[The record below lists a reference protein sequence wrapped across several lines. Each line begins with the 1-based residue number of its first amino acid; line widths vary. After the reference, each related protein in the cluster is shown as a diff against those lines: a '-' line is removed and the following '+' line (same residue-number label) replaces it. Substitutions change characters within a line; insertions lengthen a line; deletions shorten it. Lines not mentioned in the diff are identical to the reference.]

1 MMPLSN
7 RKSNAMKKTILAGLL
22 LVLAGGLSAQ
32 DCHTC
37 HGSNTLRL
45 TTGLNTS
52 GVLLPPTGVTDPY
65 WQLINVAPP
74 SANGSGGIL
83 IPNAYTIPSSA
94 GWLGVTGAR
103 ALNVIP
109 TQSFGTNNSV
119 ANQPWRFL
127 RKFYLCQNSAVHF
140 VGDYGGDDQAIL
152 KIFDSNGALLFTG
165 PAAGFAASWIKHFD
179 VNVDMHAGCAYMT
192 VELANTGAGLMGFAV
207 TANLSV
213 TNNSL
218 SNPTEICCGSSIVSG
233 QKILDA
239 NCNGKYDA
247 GELPGV
253 GWTINLLSGSSVVQ
267 TSTTDANGEFI
278 FYNVPNGTYT
288 LQEVPQTGYIP
299 GNPTSGQY
307 TVVVS
312 ANNSVQTFQF
322 FNCPAPPVCPCEGTV
337 TVNQS
342 GVSVTAQNNSSN
354 ANPVSTATTSFS
366 FSSTAPVSEVRV
378 LVDEFRL
385 TTVSGNENCTLCRN
399 KPQTWAN
406 INASSLTGVANQ
418 TSANPTVLQSDIR
431 ELVFNNGAGTFFN
444 LTGKTL
450 NLTLGI
456 PGVTGLSCCT
466 LKAEVCVK
474 IIIRDVNCCE
484 REIRKCFAFNLQ

>member
-1 MMPLSN
+1 
-7 RKSNAMKKTILAGLL
+7 MKKTTLAALLLILARGLL
-22 LVLAGGLSAQ
+22 AQ
-32 DCHTC
+32 DCATC
-37 HGSNTLRL
+37 PGSNKLSL
-45 TTGLNTS
+45 TTGLDAAGNLT
-52 GVLLPPTGVTDPY
+52 PMPTTTTGGTPDKY

-74 SANGSGGIL
+74 STNGSGGIL
-83 IPNAYTIPSSA
+83 IPNAYTIRFGSAAHSST
-94 GWLGVTGAR
+94 WVNITGAD

-109 TQSFGTNNSV
+109 NHNFGTNNSV
-119 ANQPWRFL
+119 ASQPWRFL
-127 RKFYLCQNSAVHF
+127 RKFYLCKSSTVHF
-140 VGDYGGDDQAIL
+140 AVDHVGDDQDVL
-152 KIFDSNGALLFTG
+152 KIFDSNGVLRFTDTG
-165 PAAGFAASWIKHFD
+165 VNWGTVKHFD
-179 VNVDMHAGCAYMT
+179 IDLEMPAGCSYMT
-192 VELANTGAGLMGFAV
+192 VELANTGSGLMGFSVKAD
-207 TANLSV
+207 LSV

-218 SNPTEICCGSSIVSG
+218 SNPIERCCSSSIISG
-233 QKILDA
+233 QKILDT

-267 TSTTDANGEFI
+267 TSITDANGEFT

-288 LQEVPQTGYIP
+288 LQEASQAGYVPGHPATG
-299 GNPTSGQY
+299 QH

-322 FNCPAPPVCPCEGTV
+322 FNCPAPPPVCPCEGTV
-337 TVNQS
+337 TMNQS
-342 GVSVTAQNNSSN
+342 AVSVVTQNNTNN
-354 ANPVSTATTSFS
+354 ANPISTATTSFS
-366 FSSTAPVSEVRV
+366 FNSTVPVSEVRV

-385 TTVSGNENCTLCRN
+385 TTVSGNENCALCRN

-418 TSANPTVLQSDIR
+418 TNANPTVLQSDIR

-450 NLTLGI
+450 NLTLGV

-474 IIIRDVNCCE
+474 VIIRDVNCCE

>member
-1 MMPLSN
+1 MTPLSN
-7 RKSNAMKKTILAGLL
+7 RKSNAMKKTTLAALL
-22 LVLAGGLSAQ
+22 LVLARGLLAQ
-32 DCHTC
+32 DCATC
-37 HGSNTLRL
+37 HSSNTLSL

-52 GVLLPPTGVTDPY
+52 GVLLPPTGATDPY
-65 WQLINVAPP
+65 WRLINVAPP
-74 SANGSGGIL
+74 STNGNGGIL
-83 IPNAYTIPSSA
+83 IPNAYTIPSFT
-94 GWLGVTGAR
+94 GWNNIAGAR
-103 ALNVIP
+103 TLNVIAS
-109 TQSFGTNNSV
+109 QSFATNNSV
-119 ANQPWRFL
+119 ASQPWRFL
-127 RKFYLCQNSAVHF
+127 RKFYLCKSSTVHF
-140 VGDYGGDDQAIL
+140 VGDYAGDDQAIL
-152 KIFDSNGALLFTG
+152 KIFDSNGTVLFTA
-165 PAAGFAASWIKHFD
+165 PAAGFSASEHFD
-179 VNVDMHAGCAYMT
+179 VNLDMHAGCAYMT
-192 VELANTGAGLMGFAV
+192 VELANTGAGLMGFVVKAD
-207 TANLSV
+207 LSV

-218 SNPTEICCGSSIVSG
+218 SNPSETCCGSSIISG

-239 NCNGKYDA
+239 NCNGKYDV

-253 GWTINLLSGSSVVQ
+253 GWTVNLLSGSSVVQ

-288 LQEVPQTGYIP
+288 LQEVPQSGYIP
-299 GNPTSGQY
+299 GNPNSAQY

-342 GVSVTAQNNSSN
+342 GVSVTAQNNTSN

-366 FSSTAPVSEVRV
+366 FSSTVSVSEVRV

-385 TTVSGNENCTLCRN
+385 TTVTGNENCTLCRN

-418 TSANPTVLQSDIR
+418 TNANPTVLQSDIR

-444 LTGKTL
+444 LNGKTL
-450 NLTLGI
+450 NLTLGV